1 MNLLRRFTREMPL
14 GGLDAPYDAYW
25 RRREDDAAA
34 RADRAMRP
42 WHRNAIAARLVPP
55 GASVLDVGC
64 GPGKLL
70 EALRRLRP
78 DLELHGVDI
87 SAEAVARARAKGFDA
102 EVRDVAADPPERD
115 YDTICLMT
123 VLEHIPDAEAVMRA
137 LIPRCRRQ
145 FLVAI
150 PNLGFVEH
158 RLRLALFG
166 RMPLT
171 GVWYD
176 VREHV
181 RFWTVRDFRHWVRAL
196 GLELAGIHA
205 THGSWLRRAMPSLLA
220 SQIVYDV
227 RVPSAAR
234 TARPHAAPAALA
246 RDDGRARARPAH
258 DAIAH
263 SERDETARVRA

>member
-1 MNLLRRFTREMPL
+1 MTLLRRLTREMPL

-25 RRREDDAAA
+25 RRREADAASA
-34 RADRAMRP
+34 PATMRP
-42 WHRNAIAARLVPP
+42 WHRNAIAARRIPR

-87 SAEAVARARAKGFDA
+87 SAEAVARAREKGFDV
-102 EVRDVAADPPERD
+102 EVRDVVARPPQRD

-123 VLEHIPDAEAVMRA
+123 VLEHVVDAEAVMRA
-137 LIPRCRRQ
+137 LIPHCRRQ

-158 RLRLALFG
+158 RVRLALFG

-181 RFWTVRDFRHWVRAL
+181 RFWTVRHWIAAL
-196 GLELAGIHA
+196 GLELAGVHA
-205 THGSWLRRAMPSLLA
+205 THGHPLRRRFPSLLA
-220 SQIVYDV
+220 SQILYDV
-227 RVPSAAR
+227 RVPPQPARAAQ
-234 TARPHAAPAALA
+234 ARGGAAPGHAGADRAA
-246 RDDGRARARPAH
+246 
-258 DAIAH
+258 
-263 SERDETARVRA
+263 